1 MTKMTPIPKEKK
13 IGRTAFRRGLTLVE
27 TLVAIGIF
35 TMGLSGFSILFV
47 RIWNSNSYTMEMG
60 QSAMAVSQG
69 VNRIVDYL
77 RSARQAD
84 NGAYP
89 IKSATEN
96 DLVVYSD
103 YDRDG
108 TTERLHFYRSGQD
121 VLMGVRN
128 PIGTMPKTYPSG
140 DEQTIKIAGSIMNA
154 SDEPIFEY
162 YDGSYVGD
170 SGQPSLDIP
179 VDVSQVRL
187 VKILL
192 RINIDPNRAPDN
204 IEIRSFVELRNLNDY
219 DRID

>member
-1 MTKMTPIPKEKK
+1 MTTKSKEKEK
-13 IGRTAFRRGLTLVE
+13 IGRAVFRSGLTLVE

-69 VNRIVDYL
+69 VNKIVDYL

-89 IKSATEN
+89 IKSATGN

-108 TTERLHFYRSGQD
+108 ATERLHFYRSGQE

-154 SDEPIFEY
+154 TDEPIFEY
-162 YDGSYVGD
+162 YDGSFAGD
-170 SGQPSLDIP
+170 SEQDSLDIP
-179 VDVSQVRL
+179 VDVSRIRL

-192 RINIDPNRAPDN
+192 RVNIDPNRAPDN
-204 IEIRSFVELRNLNDY
+204 IEVRNFVELRNLNDY